1 MNLYDDPILTVRQVA
16 EYLQLS
22 RSKVYYMVQR
32 RTIPFIRLG
41 KNVRIRQSDLMRWL
55 ALRTEK
61 DT

>member
-22 RSKVYYMVQR
+22 RSKVYYMIQR

-41 KNVRIRQSDLMRWL
+41 KNVRIRMSDLLEWL
-55 ALRTEK
+55 EQQVEK
-61 DT
+61 ID